1 MKNTGHFR
9 SEGFSKATFDIKV
22 KLGDNVKR
30 LRLEGY
36 FAVIKYERNLTNKRD
51 EVTR

>member
-9 SEGFSKATFDIKV
+9 SESFSKATLNIRIEM
-22 KLGDNVKR
+22 GDDVKR
-30 LRLEGY
+30 LREEGY
-36 FAVIKYERNLTNKRD
+36 FAVIKDERNLTNKRD